1 MATFQVFSSG
11 PGSAQGSLGWALPP
25 TGWPQGRLT
34 ERQYEDSEW
43 WHVHFRKFQP
53 SEGSDP
59 LQSLHTIKE
68 SLNLWMRP
76 DMRSTQQILDQLVLE
91 KFMTCMPL
99 ELQVLVRE
107 RKVQSCEELEA
118 LLRKK
123 EKPRKWRVLT
133 IQGREYLLENSE
145 EDLVLDLSMK
155 SSTPISEA
163 GEHSDNSPEDL
174 GEPENQPGPSDVAW
188 GQRMVAVEEQE
199 YSDEEVWD
207 TPLVIDLSARSP
219 SPISEAGEHPD
230 NSPEEYPT
238 HVPEVLNRRQK
249 RGGPRTPR
257 AAPKRKRGNTPT
269 VQAEPQEPAVTS
281 ERGQVVGQ
289 HGSDSVGDQLTVQ
302 PTGHPVRKEPGR
314 QIPYECED
322 CSKRFSYKSQFDLHR
337 RTHTGERP
345 FPCPSCV
352 RRFIQASD
360 LKVHQRI
367 HTGQKPFG
375 CAVCGKRF
383 THASTLRGHLR
394 VHTRERPFQC
404 GDCNKR
410 FSHRGN
416 LNVHLRTHSGVR
428 PYRCPRCDGAFRQ
441 LGTFQ
446 RHQRTCR
453 GAPRGRRDPADPGV
467 QPRVPSGVE
476 MVPEHVDT

>member
-25 TGWPQGRLT
+25 TGWPQGCLT

-43 WHVHFRKFQP
+43 WHRRFREFQP

-163 GEHSDNSPEDL
+163 RAHPGNGPEVL
-174 GEPENQPGPSDVAW
+174 GEPGNHPGPSDVAW

-219 SPISEAGEHPD
+219 TPISEAGEHPD

-238 HVPEVLNRRQK
+238 HVPE
-249 RGGPRTPR
+249 
-257 AAPKRKRGNTPT
+257 
-269 VQAEPQEPAVTS
+269 
-281 ERGQVVGQ
+281 
-289 HGSDSVGDQLTVQ
+289 
-302 PTGHPVRKEPGR
+302 
-314 QIPYECED
+314 
-322 CSKRFSYKSQFDLHR
+322 
-337 RTHTGERP
+337 
-345 FPCPSCV
+345 
-352 RRFIQASD
+352 
-360 LKVHQRI
+360 
-367 HTGQKPFG
+367 
-375 CAVCGKRF
+375 
-383 THASTLRGHLR
+383 
-394 VHTRERPFQC
+394 C

-446 RHQRTCR
+446 RHQRTCH
-453 GAPRGRRDPADPGV
+453 GALQGRRDPADPEV
-467 QPRVPSGVE
+467 QPRVLFEAE
-476 MVPEHVDT
+476 MVHEHVDT